1 MDPVART
8 IRTVPDWDGPRGA
21 EKIQVELRRIP
32 TPEKPD
38 PLAGVREA
46 VHQATGPS
54 SFVRTIKSVPDWDGP
69 RGAEK
74 IQVELTRPD
83 TLDANHGLSPAA
95 ENKTPVTPREDLTT
109 GENLDSPLQSRSSLE
124 QSPDRLELPPA
135 GESHPVPGRPP
146 VICHSCQLPGHK
158 KSQCANE
165 APKPADAPASRRRRR
180 RNRDLATIFGPRAL
194 RFIEQR
200 GAAQPM
206 QIHQLEL
213 TPQLDA
219 EGDVSNDQNRFS
231 PHQSGSDHFSLPLQK
246 DPSNLAM

>member
-83 TLDANHGLSPAA
+83 PLDADQGLSPAA
-95 ENKTPVTPREDLTT
+95 ENETPATPKEDLQTN
-109 GENLDSPLQSRSSLE
+109 ENQGSL
-124 QSPDRLELPPA
+124 LP
-135 GESHPVPGRPP
+135 S
-146 VICHSCQLPGHK
+146 
-158 KSQCANE
+158 
-165 APKPADAPASRRRRR
+165 
-180 RNRDLATIFGPRAL
+180 
-194 RFIEQR
+194 
-200 GAAQPM
+200 
-206 QIHQLEL
+206 
-213 TPQLDA
+213 
-219 EGDVSNDQNRFS
+219 
-231 PHQSGSDHFSLPLQK
+231 
-246 DPSNLAM
+246 